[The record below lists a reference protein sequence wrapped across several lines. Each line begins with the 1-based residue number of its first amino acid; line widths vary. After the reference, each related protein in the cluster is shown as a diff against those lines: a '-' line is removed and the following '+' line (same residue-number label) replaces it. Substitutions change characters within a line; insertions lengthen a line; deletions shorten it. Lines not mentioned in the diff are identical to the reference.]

1 VSRRRGI
8 ALPALALPALAL
20 LALAAAGCGE
30 SRAPVASFEA
40 GPARLDLPW
49 PEFRE
54 IELAFEPLAELPP
67 GDTPIVFLHLLDEP
81 GSVARTFDHPLP
93 AGWAPGKPLR
103 YRFRLYQSALAD
115 PLPAGEYLLSAGL
128 YRPGDGRFALRTAAE
143 EIAAQEYRIAV
154 VHVGPPA
161 ERMPHARF
169 SESWRATEPGADRQV
184 LARRTLAGGATGTI
198 QFGPVEGAGRLHLA
212 LLVPGGG
219 GAHERLEILDGGT
232 QPKVG
237 IGSTCGGGQPE
248 LAGTGRF
255 EVDLD
260 LPAAAG
266 ARLCE
271 ITISSNFQVTTPE
284 RAEAGSVRLEVLAW
298 SPAADEAPR

>member
-1 VSRRRGI
+1 VSGRPE
-8 ALPALALPALAL
+8 AAAVV
-20 LALAAAGCGE
+20 LALAALAVAGCGE
-30 SRAPVASFEA
+30 APAPMAGFEA
-40 GPARLDLPW
+40 SPARLELPW

-54 IELAFEPLAELPP
+54 IELAFEPSAELPP
-67 GDTPIVFLHLLDEP
+67 GDTAPIVFLHLLDEP

-93 AGWAPGKPLR
+93 PGWTPGRTLR
-103 YRFRLYQSALAD
+103 YRVRLYQSALAE

-128 YRPGDGRFALRTAAE
+128 YRPGEGRFALRTAAE
-143 EIAAQEYRIAV
+143 EVAAQEYRIAV
-154 VHVGPPA
+154 VEVGPPA

-169 SESWRATEPGADRQV
+169 SESWRPTEPGADRQV
-184 LARRTLAGGATGTI
+184 LARRTLAGGGATGTI

-212 LLVPGGG
+212 LRVPGG
-219 GAHERLEILDGGT
+219 GAHERVEILDGGA
-232 QPKVG
+232 QPKVR

-266 ARLCE
+266 PRLCE
-271 ITISSNFQVTTPE
+271 ITIATNFQVTTPE
-284 RAEAGSVRLEVLAW
+284 RPEADSVRLEVLAW
-298 SPAADEAPR
+298 GPGADEAPR